1 MPRKSACHRPR
12 PRNGVAVTT
21 GSSVEDHASSFDS
34 CFSFQSQRPCFQPTT
49 NLLLLSRGILT
60 ATLPQSVPPLHI
72 LLALLLPPAMW
83 QICTGVSHALGVVW
97 LAHSASFS
105 LPGFLTSWD
114 FSTDLW
120 VCQGSD
126 NHYPELGCTSQF
138 RDTVLYKIPSL
149 LSLATLTSCWMVTVW
164 QFSPHRQ
171 V

>member
-34 CFSFQSQRPCFQPTT
+34 CFSFQSQRPCFQPTAS
-49 NLLLLSRGILT
+49 LLLLSRGILT
-60 ATLPQSVPPLHI
+60 GTLPQSVLT
-72 LLALLLPPAMW
+72 PAHSSCLTASSSNVANLYRG
-83 QICTGVSHALGVVW
+83 QPCPRCGVV
-97 LAHSASFS
+97 AHSASFS